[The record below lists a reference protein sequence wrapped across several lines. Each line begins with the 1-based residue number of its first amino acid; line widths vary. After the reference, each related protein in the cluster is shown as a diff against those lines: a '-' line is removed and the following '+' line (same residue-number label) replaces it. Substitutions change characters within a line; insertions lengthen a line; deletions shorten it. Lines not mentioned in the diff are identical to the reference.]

1 MRRRSPLLE
10 RDMKRFALLVLCLLL
25 ACPTPLVAARG
36 TWTAPK
42 LINFYLNW
50 QISDADLARL
60 SRWDV
65 VVLDMDVAWSA
76 PEDIRALRAANPKIK
91 ILAYVSA
98 GELSQ
103 SRRQG
108 DPSSPGHRL
117 ASRASEELFMHST
130 TGSRLSWWSG
140 AELMN
145 ATDEG
150 PTAHGVR
157 WADVLPAFVHDEM
170 MSTGLWDGVFLDG
183 AYSDITWFF
192 GPSIDPDGDGVAASS
207 DKINAAWQAG
217 MSRLLRN
224 MRRAVGA
231 RGLILVNSSTI
242 YHSLVNGVLIENFP
256 RYGWE
261 GSQTEML
268 HAERVNVA
276 PSLTAYNTNTEDRE
290 TPDDYRL
297 MRYGLTSA
305 MLGDGFFSFD
315 AGPTHHAR
323 TWWYDEYDAS
333 LGRPTGAPRRLDS
346 ARKDVAPGVW
356 IREFERGAVVVNS
369 TTGTRRVTL
378 PATYELLFGD
388 QDPAANTGER
398 IRTFDL
404 PAEDGRVLVRSL
416 SMKDLQE
423 GGFINGGYLRAYRQ
437 TGTRARN
444 GFFTLRT
451 DLPRGADV
459 SVVPF
464 SSQTPSSMISAHRG
478 ELTVQTGTAQIAFRP
493 FGAAYTGTLWV
504 AVGNVRGDNSREIIV
519 GRDGSPDVRIFDRV
533 GRELDRWSVDDVAYR
548 GGVRVAALDVDR
560 DGRDELVLGAGPGN
574 APRVQIRTGDG
585 ALWHEG
591 FLAFDTHE
599 RGGVAVAVGDADQD
613 GHADILVGS
622 GEGAIP
628 RVRVFDAMGMLKQ
641 EIRLGDVPVLS
652 GIAVQMGDIDAD
664 GIREILVRTETAL

>member
-1 MRRRSPLLE
+1 
-10 RDMKRFALLVLCLLL
+10 MKRWILFVVCLLL

-36 TWTAPK
+36 MWTAPK

-50 QISDADLARL
+50 QITDADLARL

-76 PEDIRALRAANPKIK
+76 PEDIRALRAANPSIK

-98 GELSQ
+98 GELSR

-108 DPSSPGHRL
+108 DPSSPGYRL
-117 ASRASEELFMHST
+117 ASRATEELYMHST

-150 PTAHGVR
+150 PTVHGAR

-192 GPSIDPDGDGVAASS
+192 GSNIDPDGDGVTESS
-207 DKINAAWQAG
+207 DRINAAWQSG

-224 MRRAVGA
+224 MRRAVGS
-231 RGLILVNSSTI
+231 RGLILVNSSTV
-242 YHSLVNGVLIENFP
+242 YRSLVNGVLIENFP

-261 GSQTEML
+261 GPEAEMVS
-268 HAERVNVA
+268 AERYNVA
-276 PSLTAYNTNTEDRE
+276 PSLTAFNTNTEDRE

-333 LGRPTGAPRRLDS
+333 LGRPTSAPRRLD
-346 ARKDVAPGVW
+346 AAGKDVVPGVW
-356 IREFERGAVVVNS
+356 MREFERGAVVVNS

-378 PATYELLFGD
+378 PATYELLSGN
-388 QDPAANTGER
+388 QDPVANTGER
-398 IRTFDL
+398 TRAFDL

-416 SMKDLQE
+416 RVKDLSE
-423 GGFINGGYLRAYRQ
+423 GGFINGGYLRAYRR

-459 SVVPF
+459 YVVSF
-464 SSQTPSSMISAHRG
+464 SSQTQPSMILANRG
-478 ELTVQTGTAQIAFRP
+478 ALTVQTGSTRVAFRP
-493 FGAAYTGTLWV
+493 FGASYTGKLWV
-504 AVGNVRGDNSREIIV
+504 AVGNVRGDRSREIIV
-519 GRDGSPDVRIFDRV
+519 GREGSSEVRIFDGS
-533 GRELDRWSVDDVAYR
+533 GRERDRWSVDDAAYR
-548 GGVRVAALDVDR
+548 GGVRVAALDVDQ
-560 DGRDELVLGAGPGN
+560 DGRDELVVGAGPGN
-574 APRVQIRTGDG
+574 EPRVQIRTGDG

-591 FLAFDTHE
+591 FLAFDAHE
-599 RGGVAVAVGDADQD
+599 RGGVTLTVGDVDQD
-613 GHADILVGS
+613 DHADILVGS
-622 GEGAIP
+622 GEGAVP
-628 RVRVFDAMGMLKQ
+628 RVRVFDTAGILKQ

-652 GIAVQMGDIDAD
+652 GIAVHMGDIDAD
-664 GIREILVRTETAL
+664 GSREILVRSETAF